1 MRSPPV
7 RGADRRRPCQ
17 LLRDGARR
25 EPHAARAAGRD
36 RGLPLDEVAG
46 APRVTSVELA
56 VRTRVPRLDKA
67 GLARTV
73 APVAV
78 LCPVSNAARGNV
90 EITVRHQVD
99 EA

>member
-1 MRSPPV
+1 MPAASRWRWRWRWRSA
-7 RGADRRRPCQ
+7 RT
-17 LLRDGARR
+17 ARR
-25 EPHAARAAGRD
+25 RAAGRD

-78 LCPVSNAARGNV
+78 LCPVANAARGNV

>member
-1 MRSPPV
+1 
-7 RGADRRRPCQ
+7 
-17 LLRDGARR
+17 
-25 EPHAARAAGRD
+25 
-36 RGLPLDEVAG
+36 
-46 APRVTSVELA
+46 
-56 VRTRVPRLDKA
+56 VPRLDKP